1 MIVFVKSSV
10 VRKSLSKL
18 RFFLATYC
26 LINTVLRRVLKRAKH
41 LVDGINN
48 FLILL
53 KPRLLLNA
61 RFYKH
66 FGCFYL
72 ISSQNDNFYRN
83 FCNTFDLYF

>member
-18 RFFLATYC
+18 RFFLAKYR
-26 LINTVLRRVLKRAKH
+26 LINTVLRRLLKRAKH

-53 KPRLLLNA
+53 EP
-61 RFYKH
+61 
-66 FGCFYL
+66 
-72 ISSQNDNFYRN
+72 
-83 FCNTFDLYF
+83 